1 MDPAMANKE
10 LSSELTGLNK
20 GEKELR
26 KKHILIGISVAA
38 LSIFMLIIVL
48 ITVNL
53 TSKEENGSN
62 DSSEK
67 TIVGEINCV
76 YEIES
81 TNQNTKLIGNEYLKK
96 SEF

>member
-26 KKHILIGISVAA
+26 KKYILIGISVAA
-38 LSIFMLIIVL
+38 LSIFMFIIVL

-53 TSKEENGSN
+53 ILKGRKWFKWFFRKNYSWRN
-62 DSSEK
+62 
-67 TIVGEINCV
+67 
-76 YEIES
+76 
-81 TNQNTKLIGNEYLKK
+81 KLCL
-96 SEF
+96 